1 MPRRLGPVA
10 GGAGLGLC
18 MALCLI
24 GGIPA
29 AAQGDGAAEEKT
41 AADKTAAE
49 ALAEQRARRADTL
62 RYGIESQVIELL
74 QTLRA
79 ERERY
84 FDDMVLR
91 LAREEGGHRMRAAAL
106 EYFGH
111 FDSDRAEGVAV
122 ALLRERERHPNALVL
137 AGFSYLAR
145 IKSRAALSVVDEVL
159 ADDERPYLQA
169 AIRLAAAAGASDRA
183 EAVVRVFESEETGS
197 ALRIEALNALG
208 ELKAPAAFELLSRV
222 LDDEAGSKAERMN
235 AARGLAA
242 LGDDRAVESLAA
254 ASRGEDPNVRASA
267 VEALGSFKG
276 SAAAA
281 AVAAALRDNHQGV
294 RAAAVKA
301 AGGMRLDDAVPA
313 LEFRL
318 TQDPDRSVRE
328 AAVAALAAFDSPST
342 WSTLV
347 AFAEDAKQPQ
357 QYRLRAFAA
366 VIGEGP
372 ASSRASMRTLFAA
385 LDNEKDR
392 ASYLAFARAALAV
405 DKEGAADFAQR
416 LYADKEFTSR
426 LAAIA
431 WAERNAYAAHAPE
444 LKRLAE
450 SDPTESVRKRAGAA
464 LERITQDR

>member
-1 MPRRLGPVA
+1 MRKRRPSLARGAALCMAVALCLA
-10 GGAGLGLC
+10 GGAK
-18 MALCLI
+18 
-24 GGIPA
+24 A
-29 AAQGDGAAEEKT
+29 AAQEGATAAAEKT
-41 AADKTAAE
+41 AAE
-49 ALAEQRARRADTL
+49 SLAELRSRRADTL

-84 FDDMVLR
+84 FDDMVLA

-122 ALLRERERHPNALVL
+122 SILRERDRHPNALAL

-183 EAVVRVFESEETGS
+183 EAVARVFENEATGS
-197 ALRIEALNALG
+197 GLRIEALNALG
-208 ELKAPAAFELLSRV
+208 TLKAPAAFELLSRV
-222 LDDEAGSKAERMN
+222 LGDEAGSKAERMN
-235 AARGLAA
+235 AARALAA
-242 LGDDRAVESLAA
+242 LGDDRAVTGLAA
-254 ASRGEDPNVRASA
+254 ATRGEDPNVRASA

-276 SAAAA
+276 QAAAS
-281 AVAAALRDNHQGV
+281 AVVAALRDSHQGV

-301 AGGMRLDDAVPA
+301 AGGMKLAEAIPA

-318 TQDPDRSVRE
+318 RQDPDRAVRE
-328 AAVAALAAFDSPST
+328 AAIAALAAFDTAGT

-347 AFAEDAKQPQ
+347 AFAEDDKQPQ

-366 VIGEGP
+366 AIGDGP
-372 ASSRASMRTLFAA
+372 ASARASMRALFASM
-385 LDNEKDR
+385 DTDKDR
-392 ASYLAFARAALAV
+392 AAYLAFARAALAV
-405 DKEGAADFAQR
+405 DKEGAADFALR
-416 LYADKEFTSR
+416 LYSDKEFTSR

-431 WAERNAYAAHAPE
+431 WAERNGHAAHLPE
-444 LKRLAE
+444 LRRLAE
-450 SDPTESVRKRAGAA
+450 TDPTESVRRRAGTAV
-464 LERITQDR
+464 ERIAQAR